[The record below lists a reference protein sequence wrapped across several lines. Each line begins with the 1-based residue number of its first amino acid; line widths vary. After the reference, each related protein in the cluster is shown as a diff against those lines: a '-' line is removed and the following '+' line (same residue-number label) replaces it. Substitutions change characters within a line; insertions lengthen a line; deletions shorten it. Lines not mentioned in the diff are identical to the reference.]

1 MRKVALTAA
10 MIIGAA
16 ALSASPVSIDWSA
29 SQKRIAVSVDKAT
42 AAIGKPLSAGSVAG
56 VHRRQDR
63 RDNRQTAP
71 K

>member
-29 SQKRIAVSVDKAT
+29 SQKFIAVSVDKAT

-56 VHRRQDR
+56 VHRRQER

>member
-29 SQKRIAVSVDKAT
+29 SQKCIVVSVDKAT